1 LRLWRGGAERQ
12 FPAHHG
18 TKKPAVSEQD
28 AIQMMRQGS
37 TRGVKH
43 ALATVVDGRYLAVV
57 VLAVV
62 TAACATL
69 GPSSSNEE
77 KVKVVSERAQARWN
91 AIIGKDFAAAYEYLS
106 PKSRATVTPAG
117 FKAIASRLNY
127 RVAELKGVTC
137 EAETCLVKFQI
148 TYDAQM
154 MKGVR
159 SPLEESWVIDKGQAW
174 YVWLL

>member
-28 AIQMMRQGS
+28 AIQMMRQVS
-37 TRGVKH
+37 TRGVKR
-43 ALATVVDGRYLAVV
+43 ALATAVDGRYLAVA
-57 VLAVV
+57 VLAVL

-69 GPSSSNEE
+69 GPSSSNED
-77 KVKVVSERAQARWN
+77 KVRVVSERAQARWK

-127 RVAELKGVTC
+127 KVAELKGVTC

-148 TYDAQM
+148 TYDAQL
-154 MKGVR
+154 MKEVH

-174 YVWLL
+174 YVWML